1 MGRMHERSFQ
11 YCAVI
16 NERIAQMLHKEA
28 CPEDSRSSKEDYLIQ
43 LGHYGFPEQVILI
56 LYHIH
61 KSLLRSV
68 VCQVQECQVVNKED
82 RVSDFTLASGRR
94 QNFI

>member
-1 MGRMHERSFQ
+1 MHERYFQ

-16 NERIAQMLHKEA
+16 NERLAQMLHKA
-28 CPEDSRSSKEDYLIQ
+28 CPEDSSSKEDCLIQ
-43 LGHYGFPEQVILI
+43 LGRYDFPEQVVLI

-68 VCQVQECQVVNKED
+68 VCQVQEFQVVNKKD
-82 RVSDFTLASGRR
+82 RVSDFTLVSGRR
-94 QNFI
+94 QNFM

>member
-1 MGRMHERSFQ
+1 MHERYFQ

-16 NERIAQMLHKEA
+16 NERLAQMLHKT
-28 CPEDSRSSKEDYLIQ
+28 CPEDSSSKGRYD
-43 LGHYGFPEQVILI
+43 FPEQVVLI

-68 VCQVQECQVVNKED
+68 VCQVQEFQVVNKKD
-82 RVSDFTLASGRR
+82 RVSDFTLVSGQR
-94 QNFI
+94 QNFM